1 MYQSE
6 YVAMIR
12 IILSI
17 AFLAVPSILLSMG
30 DSGTATSGC
39 DERPEAGRDGWKALF
54 DGRTTEGWRGY
65 HRESVPDGWYAD
77 DGVFRREGKG
87 GDLMTVEQ
95 FADFE
100 LYLEWRLEP
109 GGNSGIILRVSEE
122 GEKSWHSGPEMQILD
137 DEAFQPDLKLKNASG
152 ALYDL
157 VPVPD
162 GVRSVIGEWNT
173 VRIVVQGSRYRFW
186 LNGVQ
191 TADLDLESPEGRRL
205 IAASKFARY
214 PGFGRETRGHIVLQD
229 HGAKVEFRHILIRG
243 L

>member
-1 MYQSE
+1 
-6 YVAMIR
+6 
-12 IILSI
+12 
-17 AFLAVPSILLSMG
+17 
-30 DSGTATSGC
+30 
-39 DERPEAGRDGWKALF
+39 
-54 DGRTTEGWRGY
+54 
-65 HRESVPDGWYAD
+65 
-77 DGVFRREGKG
+77 
-87 GDLMTVEQ
+87 MTVEQ

-157 VPVPD
+157 VPVPE
-162 GVRSVIGEWNT
+162 GVKSVTGQWNR

-191 TADLDLESPEGRRL
+191 TADLDLESAEGRKL
-205 IAASKFARY
+205 IAESKFAKY

-229 HGAKVEFRHILIRG
+229 HGAKVEFRHILIRER
-243 L
+243 

>member
-1 MYQSE
+1 MTPFA
-6 YVAMIR
+6 V
-12 IILSI
+12 LSI
-17 AFLAVPSILLSMG
+17 AFFAAPSILLSMG
-30 DSGTATSGC
+30 DSSIGTSGC
-39 DERPEAGRDGWKALF
+39 DERPEAGKNGWQTLF

-65 HRESVPDGWYAD
+65 HRDTIPDGWFAD

-100 LYLEWRLEP
+100 LHLEWRLEP
-109 GGNSGIILRVSEE
+109 GGNSGVILRVSEE
-122 GEKSWHSGPEMQILD
+122 GDKSWHSGPEMQILD
-137 DEAFQPDLKLKNASG
+137 DEAHQPDLKPKNASG

-157 VPVPD
+157 VPVPE
-162 GVRSVIGEWNT
+162 GAGSVIDEWNT
-173 VRIVVQGSRYRFW
+173 VRIMVDGSRYRFW

-191 TADLDLESPEGRRL
+191 TVDLDLESPEGQRL

-214 PGFGRETRGHIVLQD
+214 PGFGREARGHIVLQD
-229 HGAKVEFRHILIRG
+229 HGAKVEFRHILIRE

>member
-1 MYQSE
+1 MS
-6 YVAMIR
+6 R
-12 IILSI
+12 KLLSI
-17 AFLAVPSILLSMG
+17 AFLGVPSMLLSMG
-30 DSGTATSGC
+30 DSSIGTSGC
-39 DERPEAGRDGWKALF
+39 VERPEAGKGGWQALF
-54 DGRTTEGWRGY
+54 NGRTTDGWRGY
-65 HRESVPDGWYAD
+65 HRESVPDGWFAD

-100 LYLEWRLEP
+100 LHLEWRLEK
-109 GGNSGIILRVSEE
+109 GGNSGVILRVSED

-137 DEAFQPDLKLKNASG
+137 DEAHQPGLKPQNASG

-162 GVRSVIGEWNT
+162 SVSSVVGAWNT

-191 TADLDLESPEGRRL
+191 TADLDLESREGRGL
-205 IAASKFARY
+205 IAASKYARY
-214 PGFGRETRGHIVLQD
+214 PGFGREARGHIVLQD
-229 HGAKVEFRHILIRG
+229 HGAKVEFRHILIRK